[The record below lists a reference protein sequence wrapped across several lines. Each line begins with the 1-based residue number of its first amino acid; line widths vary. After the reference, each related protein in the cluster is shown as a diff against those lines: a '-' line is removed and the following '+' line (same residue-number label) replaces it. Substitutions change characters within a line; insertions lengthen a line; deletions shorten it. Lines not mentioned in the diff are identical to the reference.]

1 MSEIPQPSAKPKSKA
16 VAIKALEKFSI
27 ENSLSEGWECT
38 KREFWPMLG
47 VLAVAGI
54 LPTSL
59 GLIFFLCS
67 FLVPHSSSGYVIWTI
82 VAAAISGIVNI
93 FVDMGLLNVQ
103 LKVVHGERA
112 RVADLFSRR
121 GVVINYFLG
130 SVLFNILKFGGLLC
144 FIVPGVIVTVALP
157 FYSFF
162 IVDKGLGP
170 VQALKASWVLTRGA
184 RLDYALAV
192 ILFHVMRSIASM
204 LFFIGVIPAHMVVLF
219 STAYIYRQLLSR
231 TPISEFTDSDI
242 DIQGLSADNKPVNV
256 DTPDSH
262 FSAETL
268 HDEELK
274 RFDAELQSAAGADR
288 LSEGDREEIVGDK
301 EENSSD

>member
-27 ENSLSEGWECT
+27 ENSLSKGWECT

-67 FLVPHSSSGYVIWTI
+67 FLAPHSTSGYVIWTV

-93 FVDMGLLNVQ
+93 FVEMGLLNVQ

-144 FIVPGVIVTVALP
+144 FIVPGVIVMVALP

-204 LFFIGVIPAHMVVLF
+204 LLFIGVIPAHMVVLF
-219 STAYIYRQLLSR
+219 STAFIYRQLLSR
-231 TPISEFTDSDI
+231 TPTSEFTDMDI
-242 DIQGLSADNKPVNV
+242 HGLSADNRPVNV
-256 DTPDSH
+256 DMPDSH

-268 HDEELK
+268 HEEELK
-274 RFDAELQSAAGADR
+274 RFDAELQSAAGADCHI
-288 LSEGDREEIVGDK
+288 EGDQEEIVKAK
-301 EENSSD
+301 EDNSSD